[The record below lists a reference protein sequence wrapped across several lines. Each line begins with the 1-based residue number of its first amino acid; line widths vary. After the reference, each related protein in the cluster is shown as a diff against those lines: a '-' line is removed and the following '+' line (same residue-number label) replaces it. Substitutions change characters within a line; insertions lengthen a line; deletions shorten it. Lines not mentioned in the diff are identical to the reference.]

1 MQSCIYVFDTKKRQE
16 AFLQMFGAI
25 VKDHTKEELEEYAK
39 GHYGG
44 GKNKEEYTLIRKHL
58 AQRLNRSEAEVDALL
73 RVKQSQA
80 GSAQKQTDTGKE
92 LQGKA
97 IICQEVEPWPDPV
110 DGVEVLNGVRDVLSQ
125 YLALPPMGA
134 ETAALWIAHTHL
146 YERFSHSPRLSIV
159 SPTENCGKSTF
170 LRVLRLFVSRPMPS
184 ANLSPATGFR
194 LVELHKPTLLCDE
207 TNKWL
212 VSGSELVG
220 ILNSGYETGS
230 FVHRCIGDKARA

>member
-1 MQSCIYVFDTKKRQE
+1 MKK
-16 AFLQMFGAI
+16 
-25 VKDHTKEELEEYAK
+25 H
-39 GHYGG
+39 
-44 GKNKEEYTLIRKHL
+44 KNKALVVAEANHNSTRPMHDSPVSVVSKPVKAKAGRPTKYQLETVERLL
-58 AQRLNRSEAEVDALL
+58 A
-73 RVKQSQA
+73 
-80 GSAQKQTDTGKE
+80 
-92 LQGKA
+92 A
-97 IICQEVEPWPDPV
+97 I
-110 DGVEVLNGVRDVLSQ
+110 
-125 YLALPPMGA
+125 A
-134 ETAALWIAHTHL
+134 
-146 YERFSHSPRLSIV
+146 PRLSIV